1 MEAFRLRTLPLSFSS
16 ILAGSAIA
24 LLNNSFNWGIFI
36 FTLLTTLLLQVLSNL
51 ANDYG
56 DAIHGA
62 DHQGRKGPERMV
74 SSGRITGHEMKNALI
89 LFSILSFLSGA
100 FLLFLSFNSN
110 ELVYAAT
117 MLLVGLL
124 AIWAAIRYTVGSNPY
139 GYAGLGDLFVLL
151 FFGLT
156 GVIGTLFLQ
165 FRSFNWTA
173 LLPAIGIGLFAV
185 GVLNVNNM
193 RDIQSDE
200 DAGKRSIPVRLG
212 LSGAR
217 KYHYTLVIGGMV
229 LMIVYAWNA
238 GFELINWL
246 FLLAYPILI
255 IHLIKIASYRRP
267 EEFDPQLKVLS
278 LGSFLL
284 SLLWFLGTL
293 A

>member
-1 MEAFRLRTLPLSFSS
+1 VEAFRLRTLPLSFSS

-24 LLNNSFNWGIFI
+24 LQNNSFDWRIFF

-62 DHQGRKGPERMV
+62 DHQGRKGPQRMV
-74 SSGRITGHEMKNALI
+74 SSGRITAKAMKQALV
-89 LFSILSFLSGA
+89 LFSALCLMSGLYLLYISFGA
-100 FLLFLSFNSN
+100 EELIFVGVMLFL
-110 ELVYAAT
+110 
-117 MLLVGLL
+117 GLM
-124 AIWAAIRYTVGSNPY
+124 AIWAAIKYTVGSNPY
-139 GYAGLGDLFVLL
+139 GYAGLGDLFVLI
-151 FFGLT
+151 FFGWV

-165 FRSFNWTA
+165 HRTMDWTYV
-173 LLPAIGIGLFAV
+173 LPASAIGLFAV

-193 RDIQSDE
+193 RDIHSDAE
-200 DAGKRSIPVRLG
+200 AGKRSIPVRLG

-217 KYHYTLVIGGMV
+217 KYHYSLVIGGMV

-255 IHLIKIASYRRP
+255 THLIKIASYRRP

-284 SLLWFLGTL
+284 SLLWFLSTL